1 MRKKNLKKELIKTFN
16 LLENIFM
23 LQVNF
28 FRIYI
33 THELKINSMIKESIS
48 KFFFWSKKVIFGVT
62 IILNMK
68 VTVIEIKHYQ
78 LKNIL
83 IELEPTQKTSLMIS
97 KNLYMEYPINNSN

>member
-1 MRKKNLKKELIKTFN
+1 
-16 LLENIFM
+16 M

-62 IILNMK
+62 IILN
-68 VTVIEIKHYQ
+68 
-78 LKNIL
+78 
-83 IELEPTQKTSLMIS
+83 
-97 KNLYMEYPINNSN
+97 INSGRNSDRN